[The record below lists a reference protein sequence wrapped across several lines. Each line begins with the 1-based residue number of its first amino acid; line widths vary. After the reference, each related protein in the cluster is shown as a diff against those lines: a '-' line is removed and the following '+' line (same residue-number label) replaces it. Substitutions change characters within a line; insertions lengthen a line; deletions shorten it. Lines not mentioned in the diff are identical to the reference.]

1 MTWLK
6 LSDDFSDDCAR
17 AGLSDAAYRTHVEG
31 LGWTMRRETNGS
43 IDRRDLR
50 RFAETENPA
59 AAVAE
64 LLAVGFWAQ
73 AGDDS
78 WRIVHHMEHQ
88 PEPEVLGARRR
99 MTAERQRR
107 FRRRRANVPEQ
118 DPSDGVTRRVT
129 GTGRVGTG
137 RV

>member
-1 MTWLK
+1 
-6 LSDDFSDDCAR
+6 
-17 AGLSDAAYRTHVEG
+17 
-31 LGWTMRRETNGS
+31 
-43 IDRRDLR
+43 
-50 RFAETENPA
+50 
-59 AAVAE
+59 
-64 LLAVGFWAQ
+64 
-73 AGDDS
+73 
-78 WRIVHHMEHQ
+78 
-88 PEPEVLGARRR
+88 